1 MALGIA
7 AGTASARRR
16 GRVLRGPSRLPRT
29 QDWLPMRVV
38 AVLALLVLAVACT
51 PEDEERAE
59 VVVGVGSTVEQQ
71 VLAALTV
78 VALEEAGITAEVR
91 SDLGGT
97 VGLRRQ
103 ARARAIDVFWDY
115 TGAAWA
121 LGLGQQNPPPQ
132 PQESY
137 ERVRQVDRD
146 NGLVWLEP
154 TQANATLAFFVR
166 AGDRPE
172 APPNGMEWLAGV
184 LSAGEHA
191 LCVDDDFRRRPG
203 GLQELATEHYLM
215 NLTRVQVVSAE
226 EEEAIR
232 AVEAEECFAGL
243 ATATSGDAYNA
254 GLVPVADELR
264 VFPAF
269 VVAPVVHTEALTAEP
284 AIADALAPIVAALDT
299 ATLARLNG
307 EAADTEPEEL
317 ARRFVAEV
325 TGQESPE
332 T

>member
-1 MALGIA
+1 MD
-7 AGTASARRR
+7 ASRRADGR
-16 GRVLRGPSRLPRT
+16 GRAGGPL
-29 QDWLPMRVV
+29 VV
-38 AVLALLVLAVACT
+38 ALVAVALLAACAA
-51 PEDEERAE
+51 EEVE
-59 VVVGVGSTVEQQ
+59 EPDVVVGVGSTVEQQ

-78 VALEEAGITAEVR
+78 VALEEAGITTEVR

-97 VGLRRQ
+97 IGLRRQ
-103 ARARAIDVFWDY
+103 ARSEAIDVFWDY

-121 LGLGQQNPPPQ
+121 LGLGQQNPPPE

-137 ERVRQVDRD
+137 ERVRQEDRG
-146 NGLVWLEP
+146 NGLVWLGP
-154 TQANATLAFFVR
+154 SQANATLAFFVR
-166 AGDRPE
+166 SGERPE

-184 LSAGEHA
+184 LSAGERA

-215 NLTRVQVVSAE
+215 NLTRVQVVSAG

-232 AVEAEECFAGL
+232 AVAGGECFAGL

-254 GLVPVADELR
+254 GLVPLADELR

-269 VVAPVVHTEALTAEP
+269 VVAPVVRAPALEAVPGITA
-284 AIADALAPIVAALDT
+284 ALAPVVAALDT

-307 EAADTEPEEL
+307 EAEDTEPEEL
-317 ARRFVAEV
+317 ARRFVAEAL
-325 TGQESPE
+325 GLAAPE

>member
-1 MALGIA
+1 MTRLLRVPARGARTLLA
-7 AGTASARRR
+7 AGAALT
-16 GRVLRGPSRLPRT
+16 L
-29 QDWLPMRVV
+29 
-38 AVLALLVLAVACT
+38 LAAACVG
-51 PEDEERAE
+51 EAE
-59 VVVGVGSTVEQQ
+59 PADDDVVVVGVGSNVEQQ

-78 VALEEAGITAEVR
+78 VALEQAGIAAEVR
-91 SDLGGT
+91 GDLGGT

-103 ARARAIDVFWDY
+103 ARAGTIDVFWDY

-132 PQESY
+132 AEESY
-137 ERVRQVDRD
+137 ERVREEDRRA
-146 NGLVWLEP
+146 GLMWLEP

-166 AGDRPE
+166 ASDRPE
-172 APPNGMEWLAGV
+172 TPPNGMEWLAGA
-184 LSAGEHA
+184 LSAGGRT

-215 NLTRVQVVSAE
+215 NLSRVQVESAD

-232 AVEAEECFAGL
+232 GVASGRCFAGL
-243 ATATSGDAYNA
+243 ATATSGEAYNA
-254 GLVPVADELR
+254 DLVPVADELR

-269 VVAPVVHTEALTAEP
+269 VVAPVARLEALVVEP
-284 AIADALAPIVAALDT
+284 GIADALAPVSAALDT

-307 EAADTEPEEL
+307 EAAGTDPEEV
-317 ARRFVAEV
+317 ARRFLAGVAQQ
-325 TGQESPE
+325 TPE

>member
-1 MALGIA
+1 MVDTSRRGA
-7 AGTASARRR
+7 AARRT
-16 GRVLRGPSRLPRT
+16 LAAL
-29 QDWLPMRVV
+29 
-38 AVLALLVLAVACT
+38 AALALVAGCGSEE
-51 PEDEERAE
+51 PEDPE

-78 VALEEAGITAEVR
+78 VALEESGIATEVR
-91 SDLGGT
+91 SNLGST

-103 ARARAIDVFWDY
+103 ARAGVIDVFWDY

-121 LGLGQQNPPPQ
+121 LGLGQHNPPPQ
-132 PQESY
+132 PDESY
-137 ERVRQVDRD
+137 ERVRQQDRKG
-146 NGLVWLEP
+146 GLVWLEP
-154 TQANATLAFFVR
+154 SEANATLAFFVR

-184 LSAGEHA
+184 LSAEERT

-215 NLTRVQVVSAE
+215 NLLRVRVVSAD
-226 EEEAIR
+226 EEEAIEGV
-232 AVEAEECFAGL
+232 ASGECFAGL
-243 ATATSGDAYNA
+243 ATATSGEAYNA

-269 VVAPVVHTEALTAEP
+269 VVAPVVRAEALEAEEG
-284 AIADALAPIVAALDT
+284 IAEALAPVVAALDT

-317 ARRFVAEV
+317 ARRFVAEAS
-325 TGQESPE
+325 GQATPDG
-332 T
+332 